1 MSPSPAAASRCPHCE
16 TELVSPGPAI
26 CPSCGET
33 LGDPPRRAA
42 PSPAGDDVPERVI
55 FAGHPALVP
64 GALEA
69 VLVVLT
75 LGLALIWLW
84 ARSRATR
91 YELTTR
97 RVVVETG
104 LLSKQ
109 LEQVDLYRIDDYR
122 LDLPFAQRLLGTG
135 NLTLATSDRSARAE
149 SAGGEIHLRNLRT
162 DVRALYEELRAATE
176 ADKARRGVRRFDT
189 V

>member
-1 MSPSPAAASRCPHCE
+1 MSPSPTAAPRCPHCE
-16 TELVSPGPAI
+16 TELVGPSPAI

-33 LGDPPRRAA
+33 LGEPPRQRAGTEDGE
-42 PSPAGDDVPERVI
+42 PPERVI

-64 GALEA
+64 GVLEA

-97 RVVVETG
+97 RVVVEEG
-104 LLSKQ
+104 IFSKKI
-109 LEQVDLYRIDDYR
+109 EQVDLYRIDDYQV
-122 LDLPFAQRLLGTG
+122 DLPFAQRLLGTG
-135 NLTLATSDRSARAE
+135 NLTLATSDRSARE
-149 SAGGEIHLRNLRT
+149 QSARGEIHLRNLGT
-162 DVRALYEELRAATE
+162 DVRALYEQLRAATE
-176 ADKARRGVRRFDT
+176 ADKARRGVRRFDS

>member
-1 MSPSPAAASRCPHCE
+1 M
-16 TELVSPGPAI
+16 
-26 CPSCGET
+26 
-33 LGDPPRRAA
+33 
-42 PSPAGDDVPERVI
+42 PERVI

-64 GALEA
+64 SVLEV

-75 LGLALIWLW
+75 LGLALVWMW

-104 LLSKQ
+104 LFSKQ
-109 LEQVDLYRIDDYR
+109 LEHVDLYRIDDYR
-122 LDLPFAQRLLGTG
+122 IELPFTQRLLGTG
-135 NLTLATSDRSARAE
+135 NLTLSTSDRSARE
-149 SAGGEIHLRNLRT
+149 RSAGGEIHLRNLRT
-162 DVRALYEELRAATE
+162 DVRALYEQLRAATE

>member
-1 MSPSPAAASRCPHCE
+1 MSPSLAAAPRCPHCE
-16 TELVSPGPAI
+16 TELSQPAPAI

-33 LGDPPRRAA
+33 LGEPPRRAPTTA
-42 PSPAGDDVPERVI
+42 SDEAPERSLFV
-55 FAGHPALVP
+55 GHPALVP

-75 LGLALIWLW
+75 LGLALVWLW

-104 LLSKQ
+104 LFSKRI
-109 LEQVDLYRIDDYR
+109 EQVDLYRIDDYR
-122 LDLPFAQRLLGTG
+122 IDLPFAQRLLGTG
-135 NLTLATSDRSARAE
+135 NLTLSTSDRSARE
-149 SAGGEIHLRNLRT
+149 QSAGGEIHLRGLRT
-162 DVRALYEELRAATE
+162 DVRALYEQLRAATE